1 MNREGSKRH
10 WKLYPLRIAGYV
22 LLFVVMVVLYFFFKS
37 YVVASLVWLL
47 VLLPVVSIWL
57 NWKMTPYLTV
67 RISALQPKVIAGEE
81 SRFMCKLSNAF
92 PWVSLQCELQGTL
105 GNTLYHTEDCVYRY
119 ACVGKKPWSYRLD
132 ANIVAICSFVSIR
145 SPSRIC
151 SVWYRCSRKFL
162 RRRRSR

>member
-1 MNREGSKRH
+1 MFCCLSL
-10 WKLYPLRIAGYV
+10 WSFSISFLR
-22 LLFVVMVVLYFFFKS
+22 VMLS
-37 YVVASLVWLL
+37 ASLVWLL

-105 GNTLYHTEDCVYRY
+105 GNTLYHTED
-119 ACVGKKPWSYRLD
+119 PIRLCLPVRLRGEE
-132 ANIVAICSFVSIR
+132 AMELPFRCKYSGNLQLCIHTLAIKV
-145 SPSRIC
+145 C
-151 SVWYRCSRKFL
+151 SVLYRCSRKFL

>member
-1 MNREGSKRH
+1 MFCCLSLGRS
-10 WKLYPLRIAGYV
+10 
-22 LLFVVMVVLYFFFKS
+22 LFLFKS

-105 GNTLYHTEDCVYRY
+105 GNTLYHTED
-119 ACVGKKPWSYRLD
+119 PIRLCLPVRLRGEE
-132 ANIVAICSFVSIR
+132 AMELPFRCKYSGNLQLCTIR

>member
-92 PWVSLQCELQGTL
+92 PWVSLQCELQGTI
-105 GNTLYHTEDCVYRY
+105 GNTLYHTEDLI
-119 ACVGKKPWSYRLD
+119 RLCLPVCLRGEE
-132 ANIVAICSFVSIR
+132 AMELPFRCKYSGNLQFCIHTLAIKDLLGFVS
-145 SPSRIC
+145 
-151 SVWYRCSRKFL
+151 VQ
-162 RRRRSR
+162 